1 MTALDKFVGWLDRF
15 GETSFDHQSFY
26 AGPVGRRAKELYYR
40 NRLIGLLA
48 VSPMVFCEAFLPEA
62 RRLFWKRIRLPIAD
76 AHYAMGFAA
85 LHRETGDTAHLKRA
99 VDFLNVLI
107 QTRSPRYREYCWGYP
122 FDWVTRNGTIGKDT
136 PLITTTP
143 YVYEAFEAVHVI
155 DGNPEWM
162 RIMRSIA
169 EHAMND
175 IGEFPLSSD
184 MASSGYFPGDTTI
197 GVVNASAYRAFL
209 LTRASLRFGESA
221 YGERAERLINFVL
234 HAQQPNGSWPYA
246 LDGTRDFV
254 DHFHTCFVM
263 KALVKIER
271 ITSHEGC
278 RAAIEKGVRFYLS
291 ELFDRQG
298 FPKPFAKAPRLTVY
312 RNELYDYAEC
322 INLGTLLKGRFQ
334 DLDRKVDHVV
344 GDLLGR
350 WQKKDGSFRSRK
362 LIFGWDA
369 VPMHRWGQSQIFRS
383 LSLSLRTGADSED
396 RRA

>member
-1 MTALDKFVGWLDRF
+1 
-15 GETSFDHQSFY
+15 
-26 AGPVGRRAKELYYR
+26 
-40 NRLIGLLA
+40 
-48 VSPMVFCEAFLPEA
+48 
-62 RRLFWKRIRLPIAD
+62 
-76 AHYAMGFAA
+76 
-85 LHRETGDTAHLKRA
+85 
-99 VDFLNVLI
+99 LNVLI

-271 ITSHEGC
+271 ITSHGGC

-396 RRA
+396 RHV